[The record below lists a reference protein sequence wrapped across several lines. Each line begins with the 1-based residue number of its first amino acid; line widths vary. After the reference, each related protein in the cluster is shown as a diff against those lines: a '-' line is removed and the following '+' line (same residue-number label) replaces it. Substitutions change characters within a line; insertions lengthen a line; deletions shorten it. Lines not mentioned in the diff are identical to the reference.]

1 MGYRSDVAI
10 AITKEEY
17 VKAVLRQDFPDALK
31 EEQYVE
37 QAGVLYWFLEGW
49 KWYDSFTD
57 IKEIDDFLQ
66 KLEEVETE
74 DNEYIYGFMR
84 MGEADDDFEERG
96 DPYSFDIH
104 FVRTM
109 SVPGHT
115 F

>member
-10 AITKEEY
+10 AIRKEEY
-17 VKAVLRQDFPDALK
+17 VKALLRQDFPTALK

-37 QAGVLYWFLEGW
+37 VEDVLYWFLEGW
-49 KWYDSFTD
+49 KWYEMFDD
-57 IKEIDDFLQ
+57 VKEIDNFLQ
-66 KLEEVETE
+66 KLEEIETD
-74 DNEYIYGFMR
+74 DNTYVYGFMR

-96 DPYSFDIH
+96 DPYDYDIH
-104 FVRTM
+104 FVRTI